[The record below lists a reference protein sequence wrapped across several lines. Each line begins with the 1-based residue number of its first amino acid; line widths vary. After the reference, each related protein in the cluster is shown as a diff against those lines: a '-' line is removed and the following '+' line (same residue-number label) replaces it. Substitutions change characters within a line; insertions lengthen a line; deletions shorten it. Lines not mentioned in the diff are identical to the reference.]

1 MSYQT
6 FRSNDVRN
14 EMRRT
19 QKEQRRAAKL
29 SSALSNAVV
38 IVTGASSGIGA
49 ATAREFARNGAQVI
63 LAARRVEELAA
74 QAQTITSEGLNA
86 LAIPTDITDA
96 AQVTQL
102 VKLTIEKFGRVDVL
116 VNNAGIGR
124 LRPFYKEPVE
134 YINQVIDVNLR
145 GAMLMTHAVLP
156 GMFERRSGAIISI
169 ASVAGHVALNPLYS
183 STKFGL
189 RGFSLSLRRD
199 LLRRGISVS
208 LVSPGFIDTNM
219 NKRSRLPM
227 PGPELVARTIVNLVV
242 KPRREVIVPGYY
254 GPLVA
259 IANTFPWLVDLVMS
273 RRK

>member
-1 MSYQT
+1 M
-6 FRSNDVRN
+6 RK

-19 QKEQRRAAKL
+19 QKEQRRASKL
-29 SSALSNAVV
+29 STVLSNAVV

-49 ATAREFARNGAQVI
+49 ATARELARHGAQVI

-74 QAQTITSEGLNA
+74 QVQTITAEGLNA

-102 VKLTIEKFGRVDVL
+102 VELTIEKFGRVDVL

-124 LRPFYKEPVE
+124 LRPFSKEPVE

-156 GMFERRSGAIISI
+156 GMLERRHGAIISV

-183 STKFGL
+183 GTKFGL

-208 LVSPGFIDTNM
+208 LVSPGFIDTDM
-219 NKRSRLPM
+219 NKGSRLPT
-227 PGPELVARTIVNLVV
+227 PGPELIARTIAGLVV
-242 KPRREVIVPGYY
+242 KPRREVIVPAYY
-254 GPLVA
+254 GPLVT
-259 IANTFPWLVDLVMS
+259 IANTFPWLVDLAMS
-273 RRK
+273 RSK